1 MVTTP
6 SNRTTATT
14 TSLTAIIFP
23 SSTNFCSFSAT
34 LTQPFSKKLHQQAK
48 ESIMSKCPIAI
59 FNCLISLKVS
69 SPVPWKSDT
78 SHPQTQVLIASAYL
92 FLTHGRHHGQE
103 DVLSFIKS
111 SLDLYN
117 SVWSAGEL
125 TNASSEM
132 SLS

>member
-1 MVTTP
+1 
-6 SNRTTATT
+6 
-14 TSLTAIIFP
+14 
-23 SSTNFCSFSAT
+23 
-34 LTQPFSKKLHQQAK
+34 
-48 ESIMSKCPIAI
+48 MSKCPIAI

-111 SLDLYN
+111 SLDLGLQSFISAKLTCITQFGVQAN
-117 SVWSAGEL
+117 SQMHLQKCHSAD
-125 TNASSEM
+125 TQHD
-132 SLS
+132 